1 MYVIMGATGHV
12 GSATARA
19 LLAPG
24 HAVIVMTRNASHA
37 TEWHARGA
45 QIVEAHAENVESLRA
60 AFQLGRRAFIL
71 NPPAAPSTDTDVVER
86 GTVANILS
94 ALDGSGLEKIV
105 VQSTAGAQPGERIG
119 DLSVLWE
126 LEEGL
131 HDLPIPAAINRGA
144 YYMSNWDSLLDTV
157 RDTGKLPTLFP
168 ADLAFPMVAPRD
180 LGEVAAARMLSSI
193 DDVGVR
199 HVQGPRLYS
208 PNDVAQAFS
217 KALGRPVEVQVIPR
231 DQWESTFQH
240 LGFSPAAA
248 QSYAR
253 MSAVSLDSGFDVGD
267 DAALHG
273 TTTLEVYI
281 EALVQRSGLGALG

>member
-12 GSATARA
+12 GSATTRA

-24 HAVIVMTRNASHA
+24 HAVIVMTRDASHA
-37 TEWHARGA
+37 TEWRAKGA
-45 QIVEAHAENVESLRA
+45 QIVEADAEDVESLRA
-60 AFQLGRRAFIL
+60 AFRLGRRAFIL
-71 NPPAAPSTDTDVVER
+71 NPPAAPSTDTDTVER
-86 GTVANILS
+86 RTVANILA

-105 VQSTAGAQPGERIG
+105 VQSPAGAQPGERIG

-126 LEEGL
+126 LEEGVRNQS
-131 HDLPIPAAINRGA
+131 IPAAINRGA
-144 YYMSNWDSLLDTV
+144 YYMSNWDNLLEAV
-157 RDTGKLPTLFP
+157 RETGKLPTLVP

-180 LGEVAAARMLSSI
+180 LGEVAAARLLSSN

-217 KALGRPVEVQVIPR
+217 QVLGRPVEVQVIPR
-231 DQWESTFQH
+231 DQWESNFQS

-273 TTTLEVYI
+273 TTTLQAYI
-281 EALVQRSGLGALG
+281 QALVQNRGLETHG

>member
-1 MYVIMGATGHV
+1 
-12 GSATARA
+12 
-19 LLAPG
+19 L
-24 HAVIVMTRNASHA
+24 RN
-37 TEWHARGA
+37 
-45 QIVEAHAENVESLRA
+45 Q
-60 AFQLGRRAFIL
+60 
-71 NPPAAPSTDTDVVER
+71 
-86 GTVANILS
+86 
-94 ALDGSGLEKIV
+94 
-105 VQSTAGAQPGERIG
+105 
-119 DLSVLWE
+119 
-126 LEEGL
+126 
-131 HDLPIPAAINRGA
+131 PIPAAINRGA

-208 PNDVAQAFS
+208 SNDVAQAFS

-231 DQWESTFQH
+231 DQWESAFQR
-240 LGFSPAAA
+240 LGFSLAAA